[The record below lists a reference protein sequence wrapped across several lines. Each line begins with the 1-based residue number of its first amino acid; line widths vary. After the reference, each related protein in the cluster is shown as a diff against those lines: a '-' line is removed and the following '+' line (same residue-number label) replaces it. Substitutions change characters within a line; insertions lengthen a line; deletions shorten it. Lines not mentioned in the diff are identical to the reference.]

1 MVMAARPRTFD
12 RSDVLEDALRVFWH
26 QGYEATSV
34 QDLVDATGLSR
45 ASLYNT
51 FGSKHAL
58 YLDALQR
65 YRAQRRA
72 ALLNTLALDTPVSDS
87 SASDSCASG
96 AVRALLERVADEAA
110 ACPNEGSCL
119 LTHAATERAA
129 SDAEAADAVRSGFA
143 ELEDALARTLQHG
156 QERGDIQTHAR
167 PQAQARF
174 LVTTIQG
181 MRVLAK
187 TCPSRSALQDVVE
200 TALRAIVPPSAA

>member
-58 YLDALQR
+58 YLEALQR

-72 ALLNTLALDTPVSDS
+72 ALLRTLALDTPV
-87 SASDSCASG
+87 SDSCASG

-119 LTHAATERAA
+119 LTNAATERAA